1 MEIKQVHNFVN
12 TATLET
18 LGAETVVNED
28 LSNIVD
34 VGTAIFNANSVDVF
48 AKSLV
53 DHVGDC
59 IFVDRP
65 YAGSVPSVVR
75 DGWEYGAVLEKIAVN
90 KLNDATENESFEL
103 QDGVSYDPN
112 IFYKPDVSAKFYSK
126 KVTFEIPQSITEMQ
140 VKSAF
145 SSAAQM
151 NSFISMLYTAVEN
164 SMTIKTDS
172 LIMRTINNMIA
183 ETFYNMNS
191 GGTYTGVGNT
201 RCVNL
206 LKLFNDTYNESETVA
221 GCMYNPDFIRFA
233 AYQMGLVK
241 SRLSRVSQLFN
252 MGGADRFTP
261 ADRLHFVTLA
271 DFNAAANVFL
281 QSGTFHDEF
290 TRLPKSETV
299 PFWQGSG
306 TGYTFTDISAINVTT
321 ASGHSV
327 GASGIIGIMFD
338 RDALGV
344 ANLERHSTTAYNP
357 KAEFFNTWYKFS
369 SGYYNDFNENMVVF
383 YVAA

>member
-1 MEIKQVHNFVN
+1 MTVNQTYDFVN
-12 TATLET
+12 TATSEIIGDLAV
-18 LGAETVVNED
+18 LNED

-34 VGTAIFNANSVDVF
+34 VGNAVFNANGVDNF
-48 AKSLV
+48 ARSLV
-53 DHVGDC
+53 DHIGKV

-65 YAGSVPSVVR
+65 YSGSVPSVVR

-90 KLNDATENESFEL
+90 KLPDATENESWEL
-103 QDGVSYDPN
+103 ENGVSYDPN
-112 IFYKPDVSAKFYSK
+112 IFYKPDVSAKFFSK
-126 KVTFEIPQSITEMQ
+126 KTTFEIPQSMTEMQ

-145 SSAAQM
+145 SSATQM
-151 NSFISMLYTAVEN
+151 NSFISMLYTSVEN

-191 GGTYTGVGNT
+191 GGVYTGAGNT
-201 RCVNL
+201 RCINL
-206 LKLFNDTYNESETVA
+206 LKLYNDTYSENETVN
-221 GCMYNPDFIRFA
+221 GCLYNPDFIRFA

-241 SRLSRVSQLFN
+241 ARLSKVSTLFN
-252 MGGADRFTP
+252 IGGADRFTP

-271 DFNAAANVFL
+271 DFTAAADVFL
-281 QSGTFHDEF
+281 QSDTFNEQF

-306 TGYTFTDISAINVTT
+306 TGYGLTDISKIDVKT
-321 ASGHSV
+321 ASGHTVS
-327 GASGIIGIMFD
+327 ASGIIGIMFD

-344 ANLERHSTTAYNP
+344 ANLDRHTTTAFNP
-357 KAEFFNTWYKFS
+357 KAEFFNTWFKFT

>member
-1 MEIKQVHNFVN
+1 MDVKQIYEFVN

-18 LGAETVVNED
+18 VGESAVLNDD

-34 VGTAIFNANSVDVF
+34 VGTAVFNANGVDNF
-48 AKSLV
+48 TKSLV
-53 DHVGDC
+53 DHVGRV

-65 YAGSVPSVVR
+65 YSGSVPSVYR
-75 DGWEYGAVLEKIAVN
+75 DSWEYGAVCEKIAAS
-90 KLNDATENESFEL
+90 KLPDATENESWEL
-103 QDGVSYDPN
+103 ENGVSYDPN
-112 IFYKPDVSAKFYSK
+112 VFYKPDVETKFYSK
-126 KVTFEIPQSITEMQ
+126 KTTFEIPQSITEMQ

-145 SSAAQM
+145 SSATQM
-151 NSFISMLYTAVEN
+151 NSFISMLYTNVEN

-172 LIMRTINNMIA
+172 LVMRTINNMVA

-191 GGTYTGVGNT
+191 GGTYTGAGNT

-206 LKLFNDTYNESETVA
+206 LKLYNDTYSESETVA
-221 GCMYNPDFIRFA
+221 GCLYNPEFVRFA

-241 SRLSRVSQLFN
+241 SRLSKVSTLFN

-261 ADRLHFVTLA
+261 ADRLHFVTLS
-271 DFNAAANVFL
+271 DFTAAADVFL

-306 TGYTFTDISAINVTT
+306 TAYGLTDISAINVKT
-321 ASGHSV
+321 ASGHTVS
-327 GASGIIGIMFD
+327 ASGIIGVMFD
-338 RDALGV
+338 HDALGV
-344 ANLERHSTTAYNP
+344 ANLDRHTTTAYNP
-357 KAEFFNTWYKFS
+357 KAEFFNTWYKFT

>member
-18 LGAETVVNED
+18 LGADSVVNED

-34 VGTAIFNANSVDVF
+34 VGTAVFNANSVDVF
-48 AKSLV
+48 TKSLV
-53 DHVGDC
+53 DHVNKC

-65 YAGSVPSVVR
+65 YSGAVPSVVR

-90 KLNDATENESFEL
+90 KLNDATENESWEL
-103 QDGVSYDPN
+103 EDGVSYDPN

-126 KVTFEIPQSITEMQ
+126 KITFEIPQSITEMQ

-183 ETFYNMNS
+183 ETFYDMNS
-191 GGTYTGVGNT
+191 GGTYTGAGNT

-206 LKLFNDTYNESETVA
+206 LKLFNDTYSESETVA

-306 TGYTFTDISAINVTT
+306 TGYSFTDISAINVST

-327 GASGIIGIMFD
+327 TASGIIGIMFD
-338 RDALGV
+338 RDSLGV

-357 KAEFFNTWYKFS
+357 KAEFFNTWHKFS